1 MMKIKKEKNEHSLLS
16 NMLFFVGLMF
26 KASPLLVI
34 GELCWGILMNVP
46 SRLISVIGV
55 KYIIDVMTSGERV
68 YRIFWAVGIIAAVI
82 VFSRVISWL
91 FREFFWNVE
100 KEKCYFALNKEL
112 YEKAK
117 SLDLESYDNPE
128 FYNSFIL
135 TIESSS
141 DNIQNLLGLIRNYFG
156 NVVALISVASVLA
169 AIDPLCL
176 LIILVSIAVFM
187 PLSKVIGNLQTQ
199 RQIENTRYHRRSD
212 YFQRIF
218 YLQDY
223 AKEVRMNNIHPLLI
237 DRYND
242 AADDVIKNQDKYWS
256 KISLLYCIQEIGVQV
271 VGIMLLMPLY
281 LGYLVLVKQSITAG
295 DFVATFNGAYSIAVS
310 INFLTVWAVAR
321 FEERAKIIEKYRG
334 FLNAEPKIT
343 DGENH
348 ASVTEPKEIKIEN
361 MSFTYPGSDKPTLS
375 DVNLTIKPYEKIALV
390 GFNGAGKTTLTNLL
404 LRLYDVS
411 EGSIKIDG
419 EDIRT
424 VKTSEHRNRFA
435 AVFQDFQIFSCNVGE
450 NVALDSSYNSDDVKG
465 ALNHSGFDK
474 KLKGGTQTE
483 LLREFDDEG
492 VMLSGGEAQKIAVAR
507 AFYKKC
513 PYVILDEPSA
523 NLDPIAE
530 YNLNRAMLE
539 AAEDK
544 TVIFIS
550 HRLSTTVNADKIYV
564 MEQGRIIESGSH
576 KELMSKN
583 GTYAE
588 MFNLQAEKYVDKEN

>member
-176 LIILVSIAVFM
+176 LIILVSIATFM

-375 DVNLTIKPYEKIALV
+375 DINLTIKPYEKIALV

-450 NVALDSSYNSDDVKG
+450 NVALDSSYNSDDVKS

-576 KELMSKN
+576 KELMSQN

>member
-156 NVVALISVASVLA
+156 NVVALISVASVLV

-450 NVALDSSYNSDDVKG
+450 NVALDSSYNSDDVKS
-465 ALNHSGFDK
+465 ALKHSGFDK
-474 KLKGGTQTE
+474 KLKSGTQTE

>member
-16 NMLFFVGLMF
+16 NMMFFVGLMF

-55 KYIIDVMTSGERV
+55 KYIIDVMTPGERV

-156 NVVALISVASVLA
+156 NVVALISVTSVLA

-375 DVNLTIKPYEKIALV
+375 DINLTIKPYEKIALV

-424 VKTSEHRNRFA
+424 VKTLEHRNRFA

-450 NVALDSSYNSDDVKG
+450 NVALDSSYNSDDVKS

>member
-242 AADDVIKNQDKYWS
+242 AANDVIKNQDKYWS

-375 DVNLTIKPYEKIALV
+375 DINLTIKPYEKIALV

-450 NVALDSSYNSDDVKG
+450 NVALDSSYNSDDVKS
-465 ALNHSGFDK
+465 ALKHSGFDK

-483 LLREFDDEG
+483 LLREFDDGG

>member
-82 VFSRVISWL
+82 IFSRVISWL

-334 FLNAEPKIT
+334 FLNAEPKIV

-375 DVNLTIKPYEKIALV
+375 DINLTIKPYEKIALV

-424 VKTSEHRNRFA
+424 VKTAEHRNRFA

-450 NVALDSSYNSDDVKG
+450 NVALDSTYNSDDVKS

-576 KELMSKN
+576 NELMSKN

-588 MFNLQAEKYVDKEN
+588 MFNLQAEKYVDKES

>member
-82 VFSRVISWL
+82 IFSRVISWL

-334 FLNAEPKIT
+334 FLNAEPKIV

-375 DVNLTIKPYEKIALV
+375 DINLTIKPYEKIALV

-424 VKTSEHRNRFA
+424 VKTAEHRNRFA

-450 NVALDSSYNSDDVKG
+450 NVALDSTYNSDDVKS

-588 MFNLQAEKYVDKEN
+588 MFNLQAEKYVDKES

>member
-1 MMKIKKEKNEHSLLS
+1 MMKIKKEKNKHSLLS

-176 LIILVSIAVFM
+176 LIILVSIAAFM

-348 ASVTEPKEIKIEN
+348 ASVTEPKEIKIVN

-375 DVNLTIKPYEKIALV
+375 DINLTIKPYEKIALV

-450 NVALDSSYNSDDVKG
+450 NVALDSSYNSDDVKS

-474 KLKGGTQTE
+474 KLKGGIQTE

>member
-82 VFSRVISWL
+82 IFSRVISWL

-271 VGIMLLMPLY
+271 VGIMLFMPLY

-375 DVNLTIKPYEKIALV
+375 DINLTIKPYEKIALV

-419 EDIRT
+419 EDIRS
-424 VKTSEHRNRFA
+424 VKTAEHRNRFA

-450 NVALDSSYNSDDVKG
+450 NVALDSTYNSDDVKS
-465 ALNHSGFDK
+465 ALSHSGFDK
-474 KLKGGTQTE
+474 KLKGGTQME

-564 MEQGRIIESGSH
+564 MEQGKIIESGSH

>member
-82 VFSRVISWL
+82 IFSRVISWL

-334 FLNAEPKIT
+334 FLNAEPKIV

-375 DVNLTIKPYEKIALV
+375 DINLTIKPYEKIALV

-450 NVALDSSYNSDDVKG
+450 NVALDSTYNSDDVKS

>member
-375 DVNLTIKPYEKIALV
+375 DINLTIKPYEKIALV

-424 VKTSEHRNRFA
+424 VKTLEHRNRFA

-450 NVALDSSYNSDDVKG
+450 NVALDSSYNSDDVKS

-530 YNLNRAMLE
+530 YNLNRAMLD

>member
-117 SLDLESYDNPE
+117 SLDLESYDNPK

-375 DVNLTIKPYEKIALV
+375 DINLTIKPYEKIALV

-450 NVALDSSYNSDDVKG
+450 NVALDSTYNFDDVKS

-588 MFNLQAEKYVDKEN
+588 MFNLQAEKYVDKDN

>member
-82 VFSRVISWL
+82 IFSRVISWL

-334 FLNAEPKIT
+334 FLNAEPKII

-375 DVNLTIKPYEKIALV
+375 DINLTIKPYEKIALV

-450 NVALDSSYNSDDVKG
+450 NVALDSTYNSDDVKS

-588 MFNLQAEKYVDKEN
+588 MFNLQAEKYVDKDN

>member
-1 MMKIKKEKNEHSLLS
+1 MKIKKEKNEHSLLS

-100 KEKCYFALNKEL
+100 KEKCYFALNKGL

-169 AIDPLCL
+169 AIDSLCL
-176 LIILVSIAVFM
+176 LIILVSIAAFM

-271 VGIMLLMPLY
+271 VGIMFLMPLY

-375 DVNLTIKPYEKIALV
+375 DINLTIKPYEKIALV

-450 NVALDSSYNSDDVKG
+450 NVALDSSYNSDDVKS

-576 KELMSKN
+576 KELMSQN

>member
-16 NMLFFVGLMF
+16 NMLFFVDLMF

-82 VFSRVISWL
+82 IFSRVISWL

-176 LIILVSIAVFM
+176 LIILVSIAVFI

-334 FLNAEPKIT
+334 FLNAEPKII

-375 DVNLTIKPYEKIALV
+375 DINLTIKPYEKIALV

-450 NVALDSSYNSDDVKG
+450 NVALDSTYNSDDVKS

-588 MFNLQAEKYVDKEN
+588 MFNLQAEKYVDKDN

>member
-16 NMLFFVGLMF
+16 NMLLFVGLMF

-82 VFSRVISWL
+82 IFSRVISWL

-375 DVNLTIKPYEKIALV
+375 DINLTIKPYEKIALV

-450 NVALDSSYNSDDVKG
+450 NVALDSTYNSDDVKS

-588 MFNLQAEKYVDKEN
+588 MFNLQAEKYVDKDN

>member
-46 SRLISVIGV
+46 SKLISVIGV

-68 YRIFWAVGIIAAVI
+68 YRIFWAVGVIAAVI

-156 NVVALISVASVLA
+156 NVVALISVASVLV

-375 DVNLTIKPYEKIALV
+375 DINLTIKPYEKIALV

-450 NVALDSSYNSDDVKG
+450 NVALDSSYNSDDVKS

>member
-176 LIILVSIAVFM
+176 LIILVSIAAFM

-361 MSFTYPGSDKPTLS
+361 MSFTYPGSEKPTLS
-375 DVNLTIKPYEKIALV
+375 DINLTIKPYEKIALV

-450 NVALDSSYNSDDVKG
+450 NVALDSTYNSDEIG
-465 ALNHSGFDK
+465 
-474 KLKGGTQTE
+474 
-483 LLREFDDEG
+483 
-492 VMLSGGEAQKIAVAR
+492 R
-507 AFYKKC
+507 AH
-513 PYVILDEPSA
+513 V
-523 NLDPIAE
+523 
-530 YNLNRAMLE
+530 
-539 AAEDK
+539 
-544 TVIFIS
+544 
-550 HRLSTTVNADKIYV
+550 
-564 MEQGRIIESGSH
+564 
-576 KELMSKN
+576 
-583 GTYAE
+583 
-588 MFNLQAEKYVDKEN
+588 

>member
-156 NVVALISVASVLA
+156 NVVALVSVASVLA

-176 LIILVSIAVFM
+176 LIILVSIAAFM

-334 FLNAEPKIT
+334 FLNAEPKII

-375 DVNLTIKPYEKIALV
+375 DINLTIKPYEKIALV

-450 NVALDSSYNSDDVKG
+450 NVALDSSYNSDDVKS